1 MAQCSDK
8 QTETRQGAAAQ
19 QQCHEAVDEDINVLN
34 RFKNTFREDV
44 EVFLAKTKLGKREFS
59 EGC

>member
-1 MAQCSDK
+1 MAAEAENHGEIE
-8 QTETRQGAAAQ
+8 QTLS
-19 QQCHEAVDEDINVLN
+19 DEDINVLN